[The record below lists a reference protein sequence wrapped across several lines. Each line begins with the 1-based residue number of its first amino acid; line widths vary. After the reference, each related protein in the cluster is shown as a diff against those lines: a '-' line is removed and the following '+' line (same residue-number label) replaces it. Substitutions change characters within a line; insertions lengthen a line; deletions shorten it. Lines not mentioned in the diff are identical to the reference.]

1 MLERVEADPAELP
14 GGLIAELVCHKAMRG
29 LVEGDGDEEGEDPD
43 GEVVQRNIHVIPLQL
58 KAIGMASRVARLTEI
73 SSRWFEMVERK

>member
-1 MLERVEADPAELP
+1 MKYSRDLA
-14 GGLIAELVCHKAMRG
+14 
-29 LVEGDGDEEGEDPD
+29 
-43 GEVVQRNIHVIPLQL
+43 QL